1 MNHLVD
7 KFGRTVT
14 KLRVS
19 VTDRCNMR
27 CLYCMPEEGL
37 KWTPREEVLTFE
49 EITRVVRLSSE
60 LGVRKIRITGGEPLL
75 REGVEELIYILSQVP
90 GIQSVSMTTNG
101 YFLRERA
108 EALAQ
113 AGLRGINIS
122 LDSLRPEKFKK
133 IIRRNYFDR
142 VIEGIDAA
150 ERAGFYPIK
159 INAVVIRGYND
170 DEIEDFARLSLTRP
184 YKIRFIEF
192 MPIDGRGM
200 WKGDLVVTKAEILE
214 RVSRVSEIVE
224 VVNGDRGPAR
234 NYRFKNGN
242 GEIGVIASVS
252 QPFCGSCNRIRLTAD
267 GKIMTCLFAL
277 DEHDVKGLL
286 RGNGT
291 DDEIKDFLIKAVGT
305 KWAGH
310 LINRPGFI
318 KPKRPMSAIGG

>member
-150 ERAGFYPIK
+150 ERAGLYPIK

-200 WKGDLVVTKAEILE
+200 WKRDLVVTKAEILE
-214 RVSRVSEIVE
+214 RVNRVSEIVE
-224 VVNGDRGPAR
+224 VVNGDGGPAR

>member
-27 CLYCMPEEGL
+27 CLYCMPTEGL
-37 KWTPREEVLTFE
+37 KWTSREEVLTFE

-75 REGVEELIYILSQVP
+75 REGVEELIHILSQVP
-90 GIQSVSMTTNG
+90 GIQFVSMTTNG

-142 VIEGIDAA
+142 VIEGIYAA
-150 ERAGFYPIK
+150 ERAGLYPIK
-159 INAVVIRGYND
+159 INVVVIRGYND
-170 DEIEDFARLSLTRP
+170 DEIEDFARLSLTKL

-192 MPIDGRGM
+192 MPLDGGGM
-200 WKGDLVVTKAEILE
+200 WEKDLVVTKAEILE
-214 RVSRVSEIVE
+214 RVNRVSEIVE
-224 VVNGDRGPAR
+224 VIKGDGGPAR

-277 DEHDVKGLL
+277 DEHDVKRLL
-286 RGNGT
+286 RSNGT